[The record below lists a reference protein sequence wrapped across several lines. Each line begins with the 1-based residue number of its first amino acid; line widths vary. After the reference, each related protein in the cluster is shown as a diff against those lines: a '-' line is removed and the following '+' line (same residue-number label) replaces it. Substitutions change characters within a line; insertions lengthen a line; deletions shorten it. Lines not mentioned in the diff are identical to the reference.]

1 MRVIVEPKNFE
12 QEQWNYLAVWNYNGK
27 VIAKNEIAELYYM
40 ECEEAIA
47 PIGTVV
53 TEDAVTP
60 IVELDEEEQKEIR
73 RIYGN
78 KRD

>member
-12 QEQWNYLAVWNYNGK
+12 QEQWNYLAVGYYNGK

-40 ECEEAIA
+40 ECEEAVA